1 MPEKINNE
9 WVLTEEELDEQI
21 GRAKAAYNEYIKG
34 KPIATSYSFDPATR
48 IMSIRTNDGS
58 RIDFPIWKI
67 KELQNAS
74 DDEVRDAYITKAGD
88 AIHWDNLDAHYT
100 IAGLAANIFGTR
112 EWMRELGRK
121 GGSAVSA
128 KKAEAARKNG
138 AKGGRPKRVVS
149 REL

>member
-1 MPEKINNE
+1 MPEKIDNK
-9 WVLTEEELDEQI
+9 WVFTEEELDEQI
-21 GRAKAAYNEYIKG
+21 RQAEAFYDEHIKD

-48 IMSIRTNDGS
+48 IVSIRTNDGS
-58 RIDFPIWKI
+58 RIDFPTWKI
-67 KELQNAS
+67 RELQNAS
-74 DDEVRDAYITKAGD
+74 DDEVRNAYITKAGD

-128 KKAEAARKNG
+128 KKAEASRKNG
-138 AKGGRPKRVVS
+138 AKGGRPRTVVHRV
-149 REL
+149 R